1 MPGGIEYACQG
12 RFMIPKIILTSPLAA
27 GVRTLTRHAGLNRL
41 VSQLMRNRGY
51 EERFGPELLKWV
63 AAGDCVWDVG
73 ANVGFYTM
81 RFAEKVGQ
89 GAVVAFEPA
98 GSCYEELVRR
108 CSGWSQV
115 TPVKAALG
123 ADDGMALMQ
132 PGDDPLSTT
141 NRLRTSA
148 EGAGA
153 GCRMVEVRSAESF
166 VAEHPSLFPNV
177 IKVDVEGHEG
187 AVLDGMRG
195 LLRDTRLRCVGF
207 EVHFGILQ
215 QRGESRRPREIQQE
229 MEAQSFRVLWTD
241 MSHIIGVRTD
251 HW

>member
-1 MPGGIEYACQG
+1 MPGETEYACQG
-12 RFMIPKIILTSPLAA
+12 RFMLPKIILTSPLAA

-41 VSQLMRNRGY
+41 VSQLMRKRGY

-73 ANVGFYTM
+73 ANVGFYTT

-89 GAVVAFEPA
+89 GAVVASEPA
-98 GSCYEELVRR
+98 GGCYEDMVRR
-108 CSGWSQV
+108 CRGWSQV
-115 TPVKAALG
+115 IAVKAALG
-123 ADDGMALMQ
+123 ADDGMAPMQ
-132 PGDDPLSTT
+132 PGNDPLSTT
-141 NRLRTSA
+141 NRLKTSA
-148 EGAGA
+148 EGAP

-195 LLRDTRLRCVGF
+195 LLRDRRLRCVGF

-215 QRGESRRPREIQQE
+215 QRGENRRPREIHQE

-251 HW
+251 H

>member
-1 MPGGIEYACQG
+1 MPGETEYACQG

-115 TPVKAALG
+115 TPVKLHWE
-123 ADDGMALMQ
+123 
-132 PGDDPLSTT
+132 
-141 NRLRTSA
+141 RTM
-148 EGAGA
+148 GW
-153 GCRMVEVRSAESF
+153 RSCSQE
-166 VAEHPSLFPNV
+166 
-177 IKVDVEGHEG
+177 
-187 AVLDGMRG
+187 
-195 LLRDTRLRCVGF
+195 T
-207 EVHFGILQ
+207 ILC
-215 QRGESRRPREIQQE
+215 RRPI
-229 MEAQSFRVLWTD
+229 A
-241 MSHIIGVRTD
+241 
-251 HW
+251 

>member
-51 EERFGPELLKWV
+51 EERFGSELLKWV

-98 GSCYEELVRR
+98 ESCIGSGRWDGAHAARR
-108 CSGWSQV
+108 RSSV
-115 TPVKAALG
+115 
-123 ADDGMALMQ
+123 DD
-132 PGDDPLSTT
+132 
-141 NRLRTSA
+141 
-148 EGAGA
+148 
-153 GCRMVEVRSAESF
+153 
-166 VAEHPSLFPNV
+166 
-177 IKVDVEGHEG
+177 
-187 AVLDGMRG
+187 
-195 LLRDTRLRCVGF
+195 
-207 EVHFGILQ
+207 
-215 QRGESRRPREIQQE
+215 
-229 MEAQSFRVLWTD
+229 QSPEDKR
-241 MSHIIGVRTD
+241 
-251 HW
+251 